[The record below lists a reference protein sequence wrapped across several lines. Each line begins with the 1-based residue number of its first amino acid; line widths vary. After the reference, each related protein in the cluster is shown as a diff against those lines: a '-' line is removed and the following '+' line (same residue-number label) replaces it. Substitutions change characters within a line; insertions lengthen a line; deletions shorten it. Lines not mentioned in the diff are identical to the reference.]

1 MQLVRWEGRRG
12 AIRQPGVA
20 LKILGLDAQGE
31 GSLRG
36 DKGGVHADGDAGQGR
51 RDARILSEI
60 VAAVGLAQNLA
71 ALRALATTGIQRGHM
86 RLHARQMAVAAGAE
100 GDAVEQIAGQLV
112 AEGNIRV
119 ERAKELLRE

>member
-1 MQLVRWEGRRG
+1 
-12 AIRQPGVA
+12 
-20 LKILGLDAQGE
+20 
-31 GSLRG
+31 
-36 DKGGVHADGDAGQGR
+36 
-51 RDARILSEI
+51 
-60 VAAVGLAQNLA
+60 
-71 ALRALATTGIQRGHM
+71 M

>member
-1 MQLVRWEGRRG
+1 M
-12 AIRQPGVA
+12 
-20 LKILGLDAQGE
+20 
-31 GSLRG
+31 
-36 DKGGVHADGDAGQGR
+36 HAVGDAGQGR